1 MAGASAIIANLTLNA
16 TAVVTT
22 VAPGGYDGF
31 QIDMTWVIKPIS
43 IGVCGVAT
51 LISCII
57 CFADMWQHVGRFEH
71 PRLQAGTLRILFMI
85 PVYSVFSFLTLVV
98 PETRFFL
105 RTLRDTYEAFVLYQ
119 FLALL
124 IEYCG
129 GEAQLVQSLQRK
141 HYKGVHPFPMCWLPM
156 FQLDRAFYVR
166 CQRWVLQYAVIKP
179 LTAVLAL
186 LTHPFGI
193 YDESNLDFSWNVYA
207 WTFLVNNFAI
217 TWSLWYLVVF
227 HNEVEKELHYCKPLL
242 KFVCIKSIIFFSYW
256 QTAALGVMLSMGM
269 VYTGST
275 AEEQEE
281 VGSCIQEFLMC
292 IELLPISVLHHY
304 GFGVD
309 KLEEEMKE
317 HPLYESAANV
327 RRGESR
333 LARLDEALSLR
344 QFFRDLIDA
353 VVAKSNQLRHDITDG
368 KPTGN
373 GITQDDDGTEMKGG
387 TKQTHAMFSKLA
399 WPHEAVLKL
408 VPPSDAEQVP
418 GSVAVPVDDDDGS
431 EPPSPSEDRVNL
443 TAAAAAAGAAGAAP
457 AGAATVSVPVNLAR
471 DLYGDRADEEMLH
484 SPNSPA
490 GVSPQIPW
498 ERRSAPI
505 PVEAPGKATIT
516 TLAALE
522 LCGAVSAVHGSAATT
537 ADVFHAAV
545 MLELA
550 AQRRRGQ
557 PAGAAGAAGPG
568 QQSNGA
574 AGGDINNVDVY
585 ADWSS
590 SDDAMSDQIDSEDDE
605 AQNDRAARNAFRFGL
620 KADDFQIVVK
630 TASTINNVFQRV
642 LFDETATTTTHFCVV
657 CGRSDREM
665 IQRKSGLKCKECMG
679 MKHNYQD
686 GAAI

>member
-1 MAGASAIIANLTLNA
+1 
-16 TAVVTT
+16 
-22 VAPGGYDGF
+22 
-31 QIDMTWVIKPIS
+31 
-43 IGVCGVAT
+43 
-51 LISCII
+51 
-57 CFADMWQHVGRFEH
+57 
-71 PRLQAGTLRILFMI
+71 
-85 PVYSVFSFLTLVV
+85 
-98 PETRFFL
+98 
-105 RTLRDTYEAFVLYQ
+105 
-119 FLALL
+119 
-124 IEYCG
+124 
-129 GEAQLVQSLQRK
+129 
-141 HYKGVHPFPMCWLPM
+141 
-156 FQLDRAFYVR
+156 
-166 CQRWVLQYAVIKP
+166 
-179 LTAVLAL
+179 
-186 LTHPFGI
+186 
-193 YDESNLDFSWNVYA
+193 
-207 WTFLVNNFAI
+207 
-217 TWSLWYLVVF
+217 
-227 HNEVEKELHYCKPLL
+227 
-242 KFVCIKSIIFFSYW
+242 
-256 QTAALGVMLSMGM
+256 
-269 VYTGST
+269 
-275 AEEQEE
+275 
-281 VGSCIQEFLMC
+281 
-292 IELLPISVLHHY
+292 
-304 GFGVD
+304 
-309 KLEEEMKE
+309 
-317 HPLYESAANV
+317 
-327 RRGESR
+327 
-333 LARLDEALSLR
+333 
-344 QFFRDLIDA
+344 
-353 VVAKSNQLRHDITDG
+353 
-368 KPTGN
+368 
-373 GITQDDDGTEMKGG
+373 
-387 TKQTHAMFSKLA
+387 
-399 WPHEAVLKL
+399 VLKL

-443 TAAAAAAGAAGAAP
+443 TAAAAAAAAP
-457 AGAATVSVPVNLAR
+457 AATVSVPVNLAR